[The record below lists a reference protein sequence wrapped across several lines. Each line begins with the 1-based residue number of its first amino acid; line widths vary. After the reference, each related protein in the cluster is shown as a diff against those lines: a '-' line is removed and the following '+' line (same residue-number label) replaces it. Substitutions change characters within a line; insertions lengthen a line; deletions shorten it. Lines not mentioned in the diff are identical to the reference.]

1 MVVNR
6 SYFSWSQ
13 YSLWSTSKREFY
25 KRYVLELPSLSNKF
39 FDKGKELGEYLET
52 GTIPHYCTDPLLEV
66 VGSLVPK
73 LDIMEEKIEAL
84 IEFDDD
90 RPNIQLLSFIDSG
103 AIDGESFLEY
113 KSGKTPWTQELV
125 DNHEQL
131 DFYALSYYIRSD
143 YNVIP
148 TCKLIWIETEETPD
162 GLRYTGQVSQF
173 ERQFTEIQMASMLA
187 KIAEAVQ
194 QIADF
199 EYVEMEL
206 EEELVDRYLYAEQQ
220 MKKFADEMETIK
232 LEIQVRLDA
241 ENLQYASSS
250 KGRFSITKRGTWVY
264 SKDLT
269 KEKKEFDASFKKK
282 QIAEQKSE
290 VAVQTFTESL
300 RFSIIK

>member
-6 SYFSWSQ
+6 EYFSWSQ

-25 KRYVLELPSLSNKF
+25 KRYVLDQPSLSNKF
-39 FDKGKELGEYLET
+39 FNKGKEIGEYLET
-52 GTIPHYCTDPLLEV
+52 GEIPHYCTDPLLEV
-66 VGSLVPK
+66 VGALVPK

-90 RPNIQLLSFIDSG
+90 TQSIQLLSFVDSG

-113 KSGKTPWTQELV
+113 KSGKIPWTQDLV

-131 DFYALSYYIRSD
+131 DFYALSYYIRGG
-143 YNVIP
+143 YETIP
-148 TCKLIWIETEETPD
+148 TCKLIWIETEETD
-162 GLRYTGQVSQF
+162 EGLRYTGQVMQF
-173 ERQFTEIQMASMLA
+173 ERTFTEAQLGSMML
-187 KIAEAVQ
+187 KIAEAKK
-194 QIADF
+194 QIAEW

-206 EEELVDRYLYAEQQ
+206 EEELVDRYLYAQEQAA
-220 MKKFADEMETIK
+220 KFTDEMETIK

-250 KGRFSITKRGTWVY
+250 KGRFSVSKRGVWNY

-269 KEKKEFDASFKKK
+269 KEKKEFDATFKKK
-282 QIAEQKSE
+282 QVAEQKSE
-290 VAVQTFTESL
+290 VAFQTFTESL